1 MGNFINEKVL
11 PYIFKFVNLKS
22 VQALKS
28 GVLTTLP
35 LTIVGSILLLLCNL
49 PIESAK
55 EFITNSGL
63 KDIFLQGYYATFA
76 ILSIVATIGIAYNY
90 AKLNGQEPLGA
101 GIIALVLFILLM
113 SNSVI
118 TSEGVIVNDVIS
130 KEWTSAKGMISSI
143 IVGLFVGKFYSYL
156 LARGLFIKMPEGV
169 PEGVS
174 KSFASLIPSAIIII
188 VGMIIFAIFKN
199 IFSTTMLEWIYKV
212 IQMPLQNVT
221 DSLGGIIVIAFT
233 VPFLWFFG
241 VHGATI
247 VSSIANP
254 ILISNAEI
262 NNRILQQ
269 GLELTVENG
278 GKIVTVQFYD
288 FFINL
293 SGTGI
298 TLGLVMYL
306 VAFAKSKQCKEIGKL
321 ALIPGLFNINEPVLF
336 GLPVVMNPI
345 LVVPFIFMPIISGII
360 LYFSQ
365 YLGFVPL
372 FDSVMLPWTTP
383 PIISGF
389 LMGGFKL
396 AFLQIIILTISFF
409 VYLPFIRKIDNTNL
423 KLENQQI

>member
-1 MGNFINEKVL
+1 MGNFVNEKIL

-49 PIESAK
+49 PIESARD
-55 EFITNSGL
+55 FIQNSGL
-63 KDIFLQGYYATFA
+63 KEIFLQGYYATFA

-90 AKLNGQEPLGA
+90 TKLNGQEPLGA
-101 GIIALVLFILLM
+101 GIISLVLFILLM
-113 SNSVI
+113 SNSV
-118 TSEGVIVNDVIS
+118 TNADGVIFNDVIS
-130 KEWTSAKGMISSI
+130 KDWTSAKGMISAI
-143 IVGLFVGKFYSYL
+143 IVGLFVGKFYSFL
-156 LARGLFIKMPEGV
+156 LKKGLFIKMPKGV

-199 IFSTTMLEWIYKV
+199 VFNTTMLEWIYKV
-212 IQMPLQNVT
+212 IQTPLQNIT

-241 VHGATI
+241 IHGATI

-262 NNRILQQ
+262 NNNIVKQ
-269 GLELTVENG
+269 GLELTIENG

-306 VAFAKSKQCKEIGKL
+306 VVFAKSKQCKEIGKL
-321 ALIPGLFNINEPVLF
+321 ALVPGLFNINEPVLF

-345 LVVPFIFMPIISGII
+345 LAIPFILMPIISGLM

-365 YLGFVPL
+365 YFGLIPL
-372 FDSVMLPWTTP
+372 FDSVILPWTTP
-383 PIISGF
+383 PVISGF
-389 LMGGFKL
+389 LMGGFRL
-396 AFLQIIILTISFF
+396 AFLQIIILVISFF
-409 VYLPFIRKIDNTNL
+409 IYLPFIRKIDITNL
-423 KLENQQI
+423 QNES